1 VPAFNVVYC
10 AKVAL
15 NGFMESGMLDR
26 TLLESSL
33 LESTM
38 LESGLDFIQDNALN
52 IVALLYFVGC
62 FRGYLY
68 YTSVRAVDTPSLA
81 FAMHRFRTQWIRMAL
96 TRENRIA
103 DTNIVAN
110 LERNVSF
117 FASSTLLLLAGLVT
131 LLSSSDAVLGMLA
144 HVPFSDQSTRGEWE
158 VKVLLLVTLFVYGFF
173 KFTWSLRQYGLV
185 SVMIGGAP
193 ENSLHPTA
201 DEMARHVDSI
211 SRMSSKASGNFNNG
225 LRSYYF
231 AMAALGWFINGW
243 VLMFLSTLIVF
254 ILYRRE
260 FKSDT
265 LRIMMDDLP
274 EA

>member
-1 VPAFNVVYC
+1 MLTSFTDFVQINILNLL
-10 AKVAL
+10 AL
-15 NGFMESGMLDR
+15 GFFL
-26 TLLESSL
+26 
-33 LESTM
+33 
-38 LESGLDFIQDNALN
+38 
-52 IVALLYFVGC
+52 GC
-62 FRGYLY
+62 FRFYIY
-68 YTSVRAVDTPSLA
+68 YTNLRSVDTPCLA
-81 FAMHRFRTQWIRMAL
+81 FAMHRFRKQWVRMAL

-117 FASSTLLLLAGLVT
+117 FASSSLLVLAGLVT
-131 LLSSSDAVLGMLA
+131 LLNSSDAVLGMLSDI
-144 HVPFSDQSTRGEWE
+144 PFSDQSTRGVWE
-158 VKVLLLVTLFVYGFF
+158 LKVLLLMFLFIYAFF

-193 ENSLHPTA
+193 ELSLLPSA

-211 SRMSSKASGNFNNG
+211 SKMASKASGNFNNG

-231 AMAALGWFINGW
+231 AMAALGWFVNAWIFI
-243 VLMFLSTLIVF
+243 LLSAFVVF
-254 ILYRRE
+254 VLYRRE

-265 LRIMMDDLP
+265 LGIMMDDLP

>member
-1 VPAFNVVYC
+1 MTTTFLEYVQSNY
-10 AKVAL
+10 L
-15 NGFMESGMLDR
+15 NLF
-26 TLLESSL
+26 
-33 LESTM
+33 
-38 LESGLDFIQDNALN
+38 
-52 IVALLYFVGC
+52 ALLFFLVC

-68 YTSVRAVDTPSLA
+68 YTTLRAVDTPCLA
-81 FAMHRFRTQWIRMAL
+81 YAMHRFRKQWIRMAL

-117 FASSTLLLLAGLVT
+117 FASASLLVLAGLLT
-131 LLSSSDAVLGMLA
+131 LLSAADDVLTMLA
-144 HVPFSDQSTRGEWE
+144 DFPLSDHSTRGEWE
-158 VKVLLLVTLFVYGFF
+158 VKVMLLIFLFVYAFF

-193 ENSLHPTA
+193 ELKLLPSEE
-201 DEMARHVDSI
+201 EMARHVDSI
-211 SRMSSKASGNFNNG
+211 SKMSSKASGNFNNG

-231 AMAALGWFINGW
+231 AMAALGWFINAW
-243 VLMFLSTLIVF
+243 FFLGLSIFVVF
-254 ILYRRE
+254 VLYRRE

-265 LRIMMDDLP
+265 LSIMMEDLP